1 MSGERDSGGKTGGES
16 AHRAPMRFVDFTP
29 GAELGEA
36 RVVLDHARF
45 ERWRALFPK
54 AAQAEQAPPG
64 LLMALFMNGFADAFA
79 PHPDGNIHAG
89 QTLAFTGRSL
99 RAGEGA
105 VISVTCREKEEKRGR
120 NWVRFSGRMCDDMG
134 AEIMSG
140 EVVVIWAV

>member
-1 MSGERDSGGKTGGES
+1 MSGEGRES
-16 AHRAPMRFVDFTP
+16 TPLRFADFTP
-29 GAELGEA
+29 GAHLGEA
-36 RVVLDHARF
+36 RVVLDPERF
-45 ERWRALFPK
+45 ERWRALFPT
-54 AAQAEQAPPG
+54 AAQAQEAPPG
-64 LLMALFMNGFADAFA
+64 LLMALFMNGFAEAFA

-120 NWVRFSGRMCDDMG
+120 NWVRFSGCMCDDTG